1 MKRLFFS
8 LFLISIT
15 SCGISRLSDK
25 EKNELILGKWH
36 ISKKSSAQP
45 FYEIDFGKNRVIF
58 NTTGDTL
65 LTYTYEFI
73 PRNLLKLKDKNHEVY
88 FITIKKLNE
97 KELVISNLFENTTKQ
112 IYLREK

>member
-1 MKRLFFS
+1 MKRLIFFCC
-8 LFLISIT
+8 LFLT

-45 FYEIDFGKNRVIF
+45 FYEIDFEKNGVIF

-65 LTYTYEFI
+65 LAYSYEFV
-73 PRNLLKLKDKNHEVY
+73 PTNLLKLKNQNHEIY
-88 FITIKKLNE
+88 LITIKKLN
-97 KELVISNLFENTTKQ
+97 KKKLVIDNLFENTTEQ
-112 IYLREK
+112 TYLREK